1 MLACT
6 ALIAAVAM
14 LFGVSWQIA
23 LVAGLGLA
31 LSPTAIALQVIGE
44 RNLLPTSSGQ
54 AAFSILLFQDVAA
67 IPILALLPL
76 LGLAAASGQE
86 ASASGAALEAARIIG
101 VVGGIVLGGRL
112 LLRPLLRM
120 IANSGT
126 PEIFTAAALLLSP
139 LLLVAIDKWLLPRWA
154 GSQTHKLPEISEPQ
168 DAPVVIA
175 GFGRYGQIVGRLLLA
190 QGITPTV
197 LDHDADVIENLAA
210 FGYRVFYG
218 DATRLDL
225 LRTAGSARARM
236 LVIAVDD
243 VAQSLK
249 IADVAKAHFPQL
261 QMVAGAHD
269 VVHAYALR
277 ERGVKLVEREL
288 FESSLRSARS
298 VLELLGQAPYEAR
311 QNAMRFR
318 QHNLAL
324 FEQML
329 PLRKD
334 RGKLIA
340 VARQGRLQ
348 LEEQMTTERAEQAR
362 RGPGGSEGWK

>member
-6 ALIAAVAM
+6 ALIVAVAM
-14 LFGVSWQIA
+14 LFGVSWKIA

-31 LSPTAIALQVIGE
+31 LSSTAIALQVIGK

-101 VVGGIVLGGRL
+101 VVGGIVLGARL

-154 GSQTHKLPEISEPQ
+154 GRQTRKLPEISEPQ

-225 LRTAGSARARM
+225 LRTAGC
-236 LVIAVDD
+236 
-243 VAQSLK
+243 
-249 IADVAKAHFPQL
+249 
-261 QMVAGAHD
+261 
-269 VVHAYALR
+269 
-277 ERGVKLVEREL
+277 
-288 FESSLRSARS
+288 
-298 VLELLGQAPYEAR
+298 
-311 QNAMRFR
+311 
-318 QHNLAL
+318 
-324 FEQML
+324 
-329 PLRKD
+329 
-334 RGKLIA
+334 
-340 VARQGRLQ
+340 ARQG
-348 LEEQMTTERAEQAR
+348 AGD
-362 RGPGGSEGWK
+362 RGR